1 MNRTTT
7 NEDARRAQTRNLAED
22 IKTAEYAVKL
32 EIERLAIA
40 ESRLKLVESRL
51 AALVRLQEKGE
62 ADGE

>member
-7 NEDARRAQTRNLAED
+7 NEDARRAQTRNLDED

-40 ESRLKLVESRL
+40 ESRLKIVEARL
-51 AALVRLQEKGE
+51 AALVRLQDKGE
-62 ADGE
+62 P